1 MLVGT
6 AQISAA
12 AQRWRKGAWLS
23 LVVLVLCLLSLTPY
37 LTSSTEIVRMRNAL
51 QLMDGEGH
59 SFDWTPANVPADF
72 MLERGAPD
80 PLFVE
85 AANRLGLA
93 GMSSDWERAVAISR
107 HLLSNPNLVGQPIQS
122 DLRDTYRRIVE
133 NGEGYCGDF
142 TRVFMAFA
150 IAEGIPVRAWSFSLD
165 GFGGHG
171 HIWPEIWNRQRGQWE
186 LVDVFNNFYFRGQ
199 DGLAVSAV
207 EFRRIMLEDPKSL
220 HPVLLH
226 TGARPGYEF
235 EDKLR
240 DWYLRG
246 IDGWYMTWGNN
257 VFSYDKA
264 IVVRHLGRVSRS
276 LEQLDGIAMGVY
288 PKVILMVSETNRA
301 RVDAMWLLRTHLIVA
316 AWVSA
321 LAMLSLFGCSISL
334 ICARR
339 CGSTGG
345 SL

>member
-1 MLVGT
+1 LALCV
-6 AQISAA
+6 
-12 AQRWRKGAWLS
+12 LS
-23 LVVLVLCLLSLTPY
+23 LAPY

-51 QLMDGEGH
+51 QLMDGEAR
-59 SFDWTPANVPADF
+59 SFDWTPATVPADF

-107 HLLSNPNLVGQPIQS
+107 HLLSNPKLVGQPIQS

-171 HIWPEIWNRQRGQWE
+171 HIWPEIWNRQRGRWQ
-186 LVDVFNNFYFRGQ
+186 LVDVFNNYYFRGQ
-199 DGLAVSAV
+199 DDLPMSAA
-207 EFRRIMLEDPKSL
+207 EFRQIMLQAPNSL
-220 HPVLLH
+220 RSELLYP
-226 TGARPGYEF
+226 GARPGYEF

-264 IVVRHLGRVSRS
+264 VLVRHLGRVSRS
-276 LEQLDGIAMGVY
+276 LEQLDGIAMGEY

-301 RVDAMWLLRTHLIVA
+301 RVDAMRRLRTHLIVA

-321 LAMLSLFGCSISL
+321 LAMLSLLVCL
-334 ICARR
+334 IASMLAPRR
-339 CGSTGG
+339 DGVRG
-345 SL
+345 

>member
-12 AQRWRKGAWLS
+12 ALRWRRGVWIS
-23 LVVLVLCLLSLTPY
+23 LAVLALCVLSLTPY

-51 QLMDGEGH
+51 QLMDGEAR
-59 SFDWTPANVPADF
+59 SFDWTPATVPADF

-85 AANRLGLA
+85 AANRLRLA
-93 GMSSDWERAVAISR
+93 GMPSDWERAVAISR
-107 HLLSNPNLVGQPIQS
+107 HLLSNPKLDGPPIQS
-122 DLRDTYRRIVE
+122 DLRDTYRRIID
-133 NGEGYCGDF
+133 NGDGYCGDF

-150 IAEGIPVRAWSFSLD
+150 LAEGIPVRAWAFSLD

-171 HIWPEIWNRQRGQWE
+171 HVWPEIWNRQLERWQ
-186 LVDVFNNFYFRGQ
+186 LVDVYNNFYFPGR
-199 DGLAVSAV
+199 DGLPMSAMA
-207 EFRRIMLEDPKSL
+207 FRRTMLEEPKSL
-220 HPVLLH
+220 HRELLH
-226 TGARPGYEF
+226 PGARPGYEF

-246 IDGWYMTWGNN
+246 LDGWYMAWGNN

-264 IVVRHLGRVSRS
+264 IMVRHLGRVSRS

-288 PKVILMVSETNRA
+288 PKVNLMVSETNRA
-301 RVDAMWLLRTHLIVA
+301 RVDAMWRLRKHLIVA

-321 LAMLSLFGCSISL
+321 LAMFSLLVCL
-334 ICARR
+334 IASALARR
-339 CGSTGG
+339 NSAVGQ
-345 SL
+345 